1 MSLLLCNP
9 TWITVLIFHRPAFC
23 NTAMGR
29 QPIRIP
35 LKTPFLP
42 RFLSLT
48 VSASL
53 LCLLACSQTQRPAAP
68 PVDPTLARNDSILKR
83 FNPADA
89 ARKAAKIDTFFQI
102 MQKRYGFNG
111 AVLVAQY
118 GKVIYTGAYGYS
130 NLSTKDT
137 LTSQTPFQLAS
148 VSKQFTAV
156 AVMQLK
162 EKGLLNYDD
171 PVYRFIPGF
180 PYDSSITI
188 RMLLTHRSGL
198 PNYIYTLEKYADR
211 SRPMSNSEVVEKL
224 LAYKPAPYGYPDR
237 RFQYNN
243 TNYALLAN
251 IVERLSG
258 KSFRQYADEN
268 LFRPLGMTNSFISDG
283 TDTRVTTA
291 ATGYTG
297 GRRSLRLDY
306 LDGVTGDK
314 GVYATVED
322 LFKWDRGLYSE
333 KIIKQA
339 TLQEAF
345 LPAHGDANLITKNYG
360 FGWRLQKLPDN
371 QWLTFHT
378 GWWHG
383 FKNYFMRNLGDQ
395 TTIIVLSNVANSYLS
410 KVGVLQA
417 IMYPA
422 RANYFLRRDMA
433 PTEMAETPGG
443 TTAPEQGEA
452 EFDLTEFSK
461 MAWAKPLVA
470 QRRVV
475 KHRGRSKNSRLHV
488 TKRGGGKHKVVAKQ
502 KSKKRRR

>member
-1 MSLLLCNP
+1 MNVSL
-9 TWITVLIFHRPAFC
+9 PA
-23 NTAMGR
+23 
-29 QPIRIP
+29 
-35 LKTPFLP
+35 
-42 RFLSLT
+42 RFVSLS
-48 VSASL
+48 VVAGFV
-53 LCLLACSQTQRPAAP
+53 CLLACSQTQRSDKPAM
-68 PVDPTLARNDSILKR
+68 DPTIARNDSIQKR
-83 FNPADA
+83 FNPAEA

-102 MQKRYGFNG
+102 MHKRFGFNG
-111 AVLVAQY
+111 TVLVAQY

-130 NLSTKDT
+130 NLTTKDT
-137 LTSQTPFQLAS
+137 LTPQTPFQLAS

-162 EKGLLNYDD
+162 ERGLLNYDD
-171 PVYRFIPGF
+171 PVYKFIPGF
-180 PYDSSITI
+180 PYDSTITI

-211 SRPMSNSEVVEKL
+211 TRPMSNSEVVEKL
-224 LAYKPAPYGYPDR
+224 LLYKPAPYGFPDR

-268 LFRPLGMTNSFISDG
+268 LFRPLGMASTFVSDG
-283 TDTRVTTA
+283 TDDRVTTA

-297 GRRSLRLDY
+297 SRRSLRLDY

-314 GVYATVED
+314 GVYSTVED
-322 LFKWDRGLYSE
+322 LFKWDRGLYTE

-339 TLQEAF
+339 TLNEAF
-345 LPAHGDANLITKNYG
+345 LPAHADANLITKNYG
-360 FGWRLQKLPDN
+360 FGWRLQKLPDD

-383 FKNYFMRNLGDQ
+383 FKNYFMRNLQDQ
-395 TTIIVLSNVANSYLS
+395 TTIILLSNVANSYLS

-417 IMYPA
+417 IMYPS

-433 PTEMAETPGG
+433 PTELAETPGG
-443 TTAPEQGEA
+443 TTASPTEGEA

-461 MAWAKPLVA
+461 MAWAKPLVTP
-470 QRRVV
+470 RKFV
-475 KHRGRSKNSRLHV
+475 KHRGRHHVVKKSSRH
-488 TKRGGGKHKVVAKQ
+488 KKVVAK
-502 KSKKRRR
+502 KRTSSKKRRR